1 MTDTSQID
9 AASDDPKDLR
19 SRLGAE
25 ANRASTAETE
35 AENLRR
41 ELAVER
47 AGLPDFPGKQF
58 FLSNYTGEATPE
70 AVKEAAKAAG
80 FISGDGAPV
89 GGNTSQP
96 QVTQEELDR
105 QRQIVGASAGS
116 HAPSSGDIDLAVA
129 LRNAKSKTE
138 VLEIIGQVVDTPGF
152 KSRDGLIGTWP
163 EPI

>member
-1 MTDTSQID
+1 MTDFSTDPDTSE
-9 AASDDPKDLR
+9 DPKDLR

-25 ANRASTAETE
+25 SNRAATAEGE
-35 AENLRR
+35 AATLRR

-58 FLSNYTGEATPE
+58 FLNAYDGEATPE

-89 GGNTSQP
+89 GGAPAQQ
-96 QVTQEELDR
+96 QVSQEELDR

-116 HAPSSGDIDLAVA
+116 QTPSSGDIDLAVA
-129 LRNAKSKTE
+129 LRNCKTQAE
-138 VLEIIGQVVDTPGF
+138 VMAIVTQVAGTPGF
-152 KSRDGLIGTWP
+152 KSRSGLVGVLPDI
-163 EPI
+163 